1 MQDADASDGD
11 LAARALAGEDRAF
24 TLLMRRTKEP
34 LYRFACRHI
43 GNDDLA
49 YDMVQQAFLAAWRS
63 LRRYDPAYPFEA
75 WMRTIVRNKCRDEQ
89 RKARVRRWISLS
101 PVANSGA
108 ELDAPQEAAD
118 PERLTTDRDELER
131 AKAAISALPD
141 GLKTPLILTAMQG
154 FTMAEAACELG
165 LTEKAV
171 ENRLYRARKRLT
183 EALKRT
189 PW

>member
-24 TLLMRRTKEP
+24 TLLMRRTKQP

-49 YDMVQQAFLAAWRS
+49 YDMVQQAFVSAWRS
-63 LRRYDPAYPFEA
+63 LRSYDPAYPFET

-89 RKARVRRWISLS
+89 RKARVRRWITLS
-101 PVANSGA
+101 PVANSGVQ
-108 ELDAPQEAAD
+108 LDAPHEAAD
-118 PERLTTDRDELER
+118 PERVTTERDELER
-131 AKAAISALPD
+131 AREAISALPD
-141 GLKTPLILTAMQG
+141 GLKTPLILTALEG
-154 FTMAEAACELG
+154 LTMAEAAKELG

-171 ENRLYRARKRLT
+171 ENRLYRARKRLAET
-183 EALKRT
+183 LKRT
-189 PW
+189 R